1 MFCKNCGTEISEGN
15 AFCPN
20 CGAKVENEGEQQN
33 TYDARPQQE
42 QQTVYYG
49 QPVCPGIAPK
59 NIGISILLS
68 FVTCGIYCIYWAYCL
83 VRDLKIVVGEGDKD
97 LVVELLLFAFVPF
110 YDLYWFYTRDQK
122 LVEAGKSYGV
132 PVSDNALLYLLLAVF
147 GFGIVSYALL
157 QSDLNKF
164 AK

>member
-20 CGAKVENEGEQQN
+20 CGAKVENEGERQN

-59 NIGISILLS
+59 NIGI
-68 FVTCGIYCIYWAYCL
+68 YCIYWAYCL

-97 LVVELLLFAFVPF
+97 LIVEFLLFAFVPF
-110 YDLYWFYTRDQK
+110 YDL
-122 LVEAGKSYGV
+122 
-132 PVSDNALLYLLLAVF
+132 
-147 GFGIVSYALL
+147 
-157 QSDLNKF
+157 
-164 AK
+164 